1 MLKNKMKRLNKYL
14 ADCGVASRRKSDEL
28 IIQKRVAV
36 NGEIVQSLGFKVD
49 ETEADVTVDGHKVSL
64 VNKFVYILLNK
75 PRGYVT
81 TASDEQGRKT
91 VLDLIPDKTRV
102 FPVGRLDMESTG
114 VLLLT
119 NDGDLAYKLT
129 HPKYDVEKIYQ
140 VLLNHPITE
149 NHIKKLKTGIMLE
162 DGVTRPC
169 RVKVVS
175 HDKRRVELTLMEGRN
190 REIRRMLQA
199 LDYKVSKLK
208 RVQFATLTLTK
219 LAPGKWRTLTKLEIK
234 NLRLIVR
241 RDK

>member
-1 MLKNKMKRLNKYL
+1 MKRLNKYL
-14 ADCGVASRRKSDEL
+14 ADCGVASRRKCDEL
-28 IIQKRVAV
+28 IEQNRVV
-36 NGEIVQSLGFKVD
+36 VDGEVIQSLGYKID
-49 ETEADVTVDGHKVSL
+49 ETEAEVTVDGRKVFL
-64 VNKFVYILLNK
+64 VSKFVYFLLNK

-91 VLDLIPDKTRV
+91 VLDLIPNQIRV

-140 VLLNHPITE
+140 VLLNQQITE
-149 NHIKKLKTGIMLE
+149 KHVKKLQTGIMLD

-169 RVKVVS
+169 RVKVIS
-175 HDKRRVELTLMEGRN
+175 KDKRRVELILMEGRN
-190 REIRRMLQA
+190 REIRRMLEA

-208 RVQFATLTLTK
+208 RTEFATLNLSK
-219 LAPGKWRTLTKLEIK
+219 LAPGKWRRLTKEEIK
-234 NLRLIVR
+234 KIRTIV
-241 RDK
+241 